1 MTSSQKIHSLPD
13 LLRKLNTWRI
23 KGDKIVFSNGCFDL
37 IHMGHVQYLEAARNL
52 GDRLVLGLNSDS
64 SVRMLKGDSRPIV
77 DENARAGVLAGL
89 TAIDAICIF
98 SEETPAELIEAVHP
112 DILVKG
118 GDYQISEIVGA
129 DFVMAN
135 GGEVKRID
143 FLPGHST
150 SAIVKKIKEE

>member
-1 MTSSQKIHSLPD
+1 MTSSHKILPLPE
-13 LLRKLNTWRI
+13 LLRKLNTWRV
-23 KGDKIVFSNGCFDL
+23 KGDRIVFTNGCFDL

-52 GDRLVLGLNSDS
+52 GDRLLLGLNSDS
-64 SVRMLKGDSRPIV
+64 SVRMLKGESRPIV
-77 DENARAGVLAGL
+77 EENARAGVLAGL

-98 SEETPAELIEAVHP
+98 SEETPAQLIEAVKP

-118 GDYQISEIVGA
+118 GDYQLSEIVGA

-135 GGEVKRID
+135 GGEVQRID

-150 SAIVKKIKEE
+150 STIVKKIKEE

>member
-1 MTSSQKIHSLPD
+1 MTSSHKILSLPD

-23 KGDKIVFSNGCFDL
+23 RGDKVVFTNGCFDL
-37 IHMGHVQYLEAARNL
+37 VHMGHVQYLEAARSL

-64 SVRMLKGDSRPIV
+64 SVRELKGDSRPIV
-77 DENARAGVLAGL
+77 DEWARAGVLAGL

-98 SEETPAELIEAVHP
+98 SEETPAKLIEAVGP

-129 DFVMAN
+129 DYVLAN
-135 GGEVKRID
+135 GGEVQRID

-150 SAIVKKIKEE
+150 SRIVEKIKKE